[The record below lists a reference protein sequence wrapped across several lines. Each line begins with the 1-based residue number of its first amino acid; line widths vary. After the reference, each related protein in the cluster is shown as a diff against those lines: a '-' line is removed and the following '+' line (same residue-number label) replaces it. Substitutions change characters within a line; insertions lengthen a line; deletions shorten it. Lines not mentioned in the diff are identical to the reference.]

1 MSFPHSHVLCIDSLF
16 IFSLAV
22 WTCICFCYETKWK
35 KMLELHCCIQMWH
48 PHCTECSL
56 SVCRGCQNHPALPR
70 LCLCRCCFIFFC
82 WFALSSRQAPL
93 TSPLQLCEHCQQQ
106 SLNLSQSQS
115 LKLTPQYHMYL
126 AIKCALSHLSA
137 GKLTWLITASWD
149 FGGEFLREWGIMY
162 QVRFVRR
169 LLEWMAGKTVQSP
182 ICVIA

>member
-1 MSFPHSHVLCIDSLF
+1 MSFPHSHRLCIDSLF

-22 WTCICFCYETKWK
+22 WTCICFCCETKLK

-82 WFALSSRQAPL
+82 WFALSSRQA
-93 TSPLQLCEHCQQQ
+93 SPDF
-106 SLNLSQSQS
+106 SS
-115 LKLTPQYHMYL
+115 
-126 AIKCALSHLSA
+126 AAVWALSTAILKPEPVTVTEVDSTESHVLSA

-169 LLEWMAGKTVQSP
+169 LLEWMADKKVQSP